1 MTPPAPK
8 TFQSTASLGRN
19 QARSLNACLLPGA
32 TFNLWEGSIRGG
44 KTYVSVLAFLM
55 AIAELDDTEAA
66 GGQLVII
73 GKNLGSIYRNF
84 FRTIEDSDGLRAF
97 RGAVQY
103 RQNAPT
109 AHIFGREVQVIGV
122 NDGRAESK
130 IRGMTI
136 LYVYVDEATVIDESA
151 FKQTLNRMSLD
162 ESKMFATTN
171 PDSPAHWLKV
181 DFIDQM
187 RRLRDWRRYH
197 FMMDD
202 NPSLSERVKDRLR
215 SQYTGLW
222 YRRMIQGEWVSAE
235 GAIFGMWDPARHV
248 KPWSST
254 PSMHRLLGIGMDFG
268 TNNPSTGLLLGISK
282 EKNER
287 GRYGSRLWLIDE
299 WRHDARRSEAA
310 MLSPSQQAGLFKDW
324 LYRDDHLPYATH
336 LQPEFIIVDPAA
348 LHFQRELNLLG
359 IPTAG
364 GLNNVSYGISTMAS
378 LLSEDQLVA
387 TDHCPGFIA
396 EAPGY
401 AWDSKAAL
409 LGKDEPV
416 KVNDHSLDGGRYVVA
431 TTESMWRPMLNWQL
445 AA

>member
-1 MTPPAPK
+1 MAPS
-8 TFQSTASLGRN
+8 TFRATSSLGHN
-19 QARSLNACLLPGA
+19 QARSLNACLQPGA
-32 TFNLWEGSIRGG
+32 TFNLWEGSIRAG

-55 AIAELDDTEAA
+55 AVANLDDEAAA

-84 FRTIEDSDGLRAF
+84 FRTIEDSKGLAAF

-103 RQNAPT
+103 RQNAAV

-136 LYVYVDEATVIDESA
+136 LFVYVDEATVIDESA

-187 RRLRDWRRYH
+187 ARLRDWRRYH

-222 YRRMIQGEWVSAE
+222 FRRMILGEWVSAE
-235 GAIFGMWDPARHV
+235 GAIYGMWDPSRHV
-248 KPWSST
+248 KPWAQL
-254 PSMHRLLGIGMDFG
+254 PSMHRLIGVGLDFG
-268 TNNPSTGLLLGISK
+268 TNNPSTGLLLGLSK
-282 EKNER
+282 EKQST
-287 GRYGSRLWLIDE
+287 GRYGSRLWLVDE
-299 WRHDARRSEAA
+299 WRHDARKSEAA
-310 MLSPSQQAGLFKDW
+310 FLSPSQQAGLFRDW
-324 LYRDDHLPYATH
+324 LHRPHLPYESA
-336 LQPEFIIVDPAA
+336 LRPEFIIVDPAA
-348 LHFQRELNLLG
+348 LHFQKELNLLD

-364 GLNNVSYGISTMAS
+364 GLNNVSYGISTVAS
-378 LLSEDQLVA
+378 LLSEDQLVV
-387 TDHCPGFIA
+387 TDRCPGFIA

-401 AWDSKAAL
+401 AWESKAAM

-416 KVNDHSLDGGRYVVA
+416 KVNDHSLDGARYVVA
-431 TTESMWRPMLNWQL
+431 TTETMWRPALNWAL

>member
-1 MTPPAPK
+1 MVAAPS
-8 TFQSTASLGRN
+8 TFRATASLGRN
-19 QARSLNACLLPGA
+19 QARSLHACLQPGA
-32 TFNLWEGSIRGG
+32 TFNLWEGSIRAG
-44 KTYVSVLAFLM
+44 KTYVSVLGYLM
-55 AIAELDDTEAA
+55 AIAQLDDDAAA

-84 FRTIEDSDGLRAF
+84 FRTIEDSPGLRAF
-97 RGAVQY
+97 RGAVHY

-122 NDGRAESK
+122 NDSRAESK

-136 LYVYVDEATVIDESA
+136 LYVYVDEATVIEETA

-187 RRLRDWRRYH
+187 RRLPDWRRYH

-202 NPSLSERVKDRLR
+202 NPSLSPAVKARLS
-215 SQYTGLW
+215 SQYVGLW
-222 YRRMIQGEWVSAE
+222 YRRQILGEWVSAD
-235 GAIFGMWDPARHV
+235 GAIYGMWDPARHV
-248 KPWSST
+248 KTWDDLPQ
-254 PSMHRLLGIGMDFG
+254 MQRLLGVGIDFG
-268 TNNPSTGLLLGISK
+268 TNNPSTGLLLGLSK
-282 EKNER
+282 EKQAN
-287 GRYGSRLWLIDE
+287 GRYGSRLWLVDE
-299 WRHDARRSEAA
+299 WRHDARGQEAA
-310 MLSPSQQAGLFKDW
+310 FLSPSQQAGLFKDW
-324 LYRDDHLPYATH
+324 LRRPHLPVESA

-348 LHFQRELNLLG
+348 LHFQRELNLIG
-359 IPTAG
+359 IPTSG
-364 GLNNVSYGISTMAS
+364 GLNNVSYGISTVAS
-378 LLSEDQLVA
+378 LLSEDQLVV

-401 AWDSKAAL
+401 AWDTKRAL
-409 LGKDEPV
+409 QGHDEPV
-416 KVNDHSLDGGRYVVA
+416 KVNDHSLDGGRYAIA
-431 TTESMWRPMLNWQL
+431 TTEEMWRPLLNWAL

>member
-1 MTPPAPK
+1 MAPS

-19 QARSLNACLLPGA
+19 QARSLHACLLPGA
-32 TFNLWEGSIRGG
+32 TFNLWEGSIRAG

-55 AIAELDDTEAA
+55 AVASLEDDEAA

-84 FRTIEDSDGLRAF
+84 FRTIEDSEGLRAF
-97 RGAVQY
+97 RGSVQY

-181 DFIDQM
+181 DFVDQM
-187 RRLRDWRRYH
+187 ARLRDWRRYH

-222 YRRMIQGEWVSAE
+222 FRRMILGEWVSAE
-235 GAIFGMWDPARHV
+235 GAIFGMWDPSRHV
-248 KPWSST
+248 KPWASI
-254 PSMHRLLGIGMDFG
+254 PSMHRLLGVGVDFG
-268 TNNPSTGLLLGISK
+268 VNHASAGLLLGVSK
-282 EKNER
+282 EKQQN

-299 WRHDARRSEAA
+299 WRHDARGAEAA
-310 MLSPSQQAGLFKDW
+310 FLAPSQQAGLFRDW
-324 LYRDDHLPYATH
+324 LRRDHLPYESA
-336 LQPEFIIVDPAA
+336 LRPEFVVVDPAA
-348 LHFQRELNLLG
+348 LHFQRELNLIG
-359 IPTAG
+359 IENTAG
-364 GLNNVSYGISTMAS
+364 ALNNVSWGISMLAS
-378 LLSEDQLVA
+378 LLAEDQLVV
-387 TDHCPGFIA
+387 TDNCPGFIA

-401 AWDSKAAL
+401 SWDAKAAK

-416 KVNDHSLDGGRYVVA
+416 KVNDDSLDAGRYAIA
-431 TTESMWRPMLNWQL
+431 TTETMWRPMMNWKP